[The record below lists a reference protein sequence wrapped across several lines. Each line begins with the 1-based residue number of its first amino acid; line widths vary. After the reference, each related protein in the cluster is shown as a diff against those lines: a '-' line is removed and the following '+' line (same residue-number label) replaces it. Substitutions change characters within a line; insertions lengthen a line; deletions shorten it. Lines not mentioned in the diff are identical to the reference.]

1 MLFGTLR
8 IDESTESLCGP
19 FNSGSTKSLLFW
31 AIGQNAQINLVTCKN
46 SDLMQGARY
55 YIDSIV
61 RYIDISILDT
71 DTFFVSD
78 TSIPIPILDLDLSQF
93 LIETILEILISD
105 TLSVFARSVIIIFT
119 LNSLISPFQFSP

>member
-1 MLFGTLR
+1 MLHSAFPNCSQIVL
-8 IDESTESLCGP
+8 
-19 FNSGSTKSLLFW
+19 
-31 AIGQNAQINLVTCKN
+31 AIRSVAPH
-46 SDLMQGARY
+46 GARY

-93 LIETILEILISD
+93 LIETILEILNSN